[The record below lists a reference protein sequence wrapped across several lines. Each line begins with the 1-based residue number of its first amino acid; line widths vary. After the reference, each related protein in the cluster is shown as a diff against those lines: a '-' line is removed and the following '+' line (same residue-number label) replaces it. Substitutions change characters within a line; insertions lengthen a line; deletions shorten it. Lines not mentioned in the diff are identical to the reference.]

1 MTSAWN
7 RFWFAPRDP
16 RDLGIARA
24 LYIALTVFVCF
35 PPSAP
40 KWPVTP
46 WSAMRWTEVSD
57 AYWVPVGVFDWL
69 GIGVAPAQVMFA
81 LWAFFYVALLLA
93 GVGLF
98 TRPSLVLVFVLDLY
112 LTNIRNNFGKV
123 DWNWLLPPIIFL
135 FLACSRAGDGF
146 SVDAWLR
153 RRRGQAPP
161 TPSGEHRWP
170 LQAIRMW
177 LALAYFASGVSKLR
191 NGGVEWITSD
201 TLGIYI
207 LRSNYER
214 VFAGNHPIVDWGL
227 WFAQQH
233 ALLVALA
240 LFTVVV
246 ELLYPLALFSRRA
259 AWVLV
264 PSAALLHVGIAFL
277 IGAFFLP
284 WICAVVFWIPW
295 GAVVDRLRRG
305 RARPS
310 ASPSPAPS

>member
-1 MTSAWN
+1 MQALFGAVASGWN
-7 RFWFAPRDP
+7 RFWFTPRDP
-16 RDLGIARA
+16 RDLGVARA
-24 LYIALTVFVCF
+24 LYVALMVLVCF
-35 PPSAP
+35 PPSAA

-46 WSAMRWTEVSD
+46 WSAMRWAEVSD

-69 GIGVAPAQVMFA
+69 GVGLAPPQVMFA
-81 LWAFFYVALLLA
+81 LWAIFYVALLLA
-93 GVGLF
+93 GIGLF
-98 TRPSLVLVFVLDLY
+98 TRPSLVVVFVLDLY

-135 FLACSRAGDGF
+135 FLSASRAGDGF
-146 SVDAWLR
+146 SVDAWR
-153 RRRGQAPP
+153 RRRSGAAPIA
-161 TPSGEHRWP
+161 PSGEHRWP

-201 TLGIYI
+201 TLGVYI
-207 LRSNYER
+207 VRSNYER

-227 WFAQQH
+227 WLAQHH
-233 ALLVALA
+233 ALLVGLA
-240 LFTVVV
+240 LSTVVV
-246 ELLYPLALFSRRA
+246 ELCYPLALFSRRA

-295 GAVVDRLRRG
+295 GAVFDRWRRRG
-305 RARPS
+305 
-310 ASPSPAPS
+310 PAPS